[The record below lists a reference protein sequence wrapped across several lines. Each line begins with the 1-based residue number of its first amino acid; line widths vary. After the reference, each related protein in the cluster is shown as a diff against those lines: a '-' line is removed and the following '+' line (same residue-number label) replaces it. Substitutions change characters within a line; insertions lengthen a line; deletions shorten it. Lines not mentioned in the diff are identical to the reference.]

1 VITDRLG
8 VDASVSRAAGAL
20 VQRRNE
26 FTSGLLT
33 LFAAEI
39 APLQHDDQLLG
50 LLAAST
56 EENVVT
62 ALHLL
67 EHGIDPQTLDAPTAA
82 LEYARR
88 LAQRSI
94 PLSALLRSY
103 RLGAARFL
111 EALLHEVSTQPQLDP
126 AVAGAAGIR
135 VSQFTASYIDRVSEM
150 VVVAYENEREV
161 WLNSRSAT
169 RAARVQSLL
178 NEQGVD
184 VAAAEQKLGYRLQQR
199 HLSVHL
205 WIAEPSS
212 GGEDQLLQLER
223 LGATAASALGAGH
236 PLFVPDDE
244 GSAFLWFGALSEHAD
259 YRTLAELVSAAPVPL
274 RAAVGE
280 PAHGLAGF
288 RRTHRQATQA
298 KAVAVAAGADA
309 APVTAFR
316 DVGAVA
322 LLCSDLA
329 ATREWVADTLGDL
342 ALDDQ
347 GVRRLRETT
356 HVFLAQGCSYTAAGE
371 VLSLHKNSVQ
381 YRVQKADQ
389 LRGRPVREGRSDVEL
404 ALRACRLLGHAVL
417 RPAR

>member
-1 VITDRLG
+1 VITGRSDVNAG
-8 VDASVSRAAGAL
+8 IARAAHAL
-20 VQRRNE
+20 ARRRDE
-26 FTSGLLT
+26 FTAGLLT

-67 EHGIDPQTLDAPTAA
+67 EHDIDPQTLDAPAAA

-111 EALLHEVSTQPQLDP
+111 EALLHEMSSSGDVDP
-126 AVAGAAGIR
+126 ASSGAAAIR
-135 VSQFTASYIDRVSEM
+135 ASKFTASYIDRVSEM
-150 VVVAYENEREV
+150 VVVAYENEREA

-169 RAARVQSLL
+169 RAARVHSLL
-178 NEQGVD
+178 TDEDVD
-184 VAAAEQKLGYRLQQR
+184 IPAVEQKLGYRLSQR
-199 HLSVHL
+199 HLGVHL
-205 WIAEPSS
+205 WVVEPLP

-223 LGATAASALGAGH
+223 LGAGAASALGGGH

-244 GSAFLWFGALSEHAD
+244 GSAFLWFGALSDDAD
-259 YRTLAELVSAAPVPL
+259 YQALARLVAEAPISV

-280 PAHGLAGF
+280 PARALSGF
-288 RRTHRQATQA
+288 RRTHRQAAQA
-298 KAVAVAAGADA
+298 KAVAVVAGRDA
-309 APVTAFR
+309 PALTAYR

-322 LLCSDLA
+322 LLCSDLQ
-329 ATREWVADTLGDL
+329 ATRAWIADTLGGL
-342 ALDDQ
+342 AADDE

-356 HVFLAQGCSYTAAGE
+356 HTFLLHGCSYTAAAE
-371 VLSLHKNSVQ
+371 VLSMHKNSVQ
-381 YRVQKADQ
+381 YRVQKADS

-404 ALRACRLLGHAVL
+404 ALRACRLLGRTVL
-417 RPAR
+417 IAGE